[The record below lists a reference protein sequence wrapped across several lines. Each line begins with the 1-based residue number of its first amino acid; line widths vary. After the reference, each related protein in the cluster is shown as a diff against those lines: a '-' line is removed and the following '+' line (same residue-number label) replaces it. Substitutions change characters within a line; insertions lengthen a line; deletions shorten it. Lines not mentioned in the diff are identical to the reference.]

1 MEMSLDNLK
10 EIFFDYNGDVL
21 LDIFEETKEHIVNL
35 DLIRELKSTEFVE
48 IVLKNLIFTEDLYD
62 EEDSFSE

>member
-10 EIFFDYNGDVL
+10 EIFFDYNDEVL

>member
-10 EIFFDYNGDVL
+10 EIFFDYNGEVL

>member
-35 DLIRELKSTEFVE
+35 DLIREPKSTEFVE
-48 IVLKNLIFTEDLYD
+48 IVLKNLIFTEDVYD